1 MQALDHLVADVRTA
15 REALGEVRMGYAIG
29 RRTYDDMAA
38 AAKALSAAMYTY
50 SAAKFPGI
58 KPRRIPYQNLLR

>member
-1 MQALDHLVADVRTA
+1 MKTINQLVTEVRSA
-15 REALGEVRMGYAIG
+15 REALGEARMGYAIG

-38 AAKALSAAMYTY
+38 AAKALSAAMFTY